1 MKISLNFLERKK
13 TMANLF
19 NKNATFSMSFDFEN
33 KKVTGDINKFL
44 TTNKPVETPYVV
56 SMDQTSPSTFD
67 VTVAVKDDNE
77 AMEIINNLL
86 NVEKEENK

>member
-1 MKISLNFLERKK
+1 
-13 TMANLF
+13 MANSF

-44 TTNKPVETPYVV
+44 SVDNKPVETPYVV

-77 AMEIINNLL
+77 AMEIINNLM

>member
-1 MKISLNFLERKK
+1 
-13 TMANLF
+13 MANSF
-19 NKNATFSMSFDFEN
+19 NKNTTFSMSFDFEN

-44 TTNKPVETPYVV
+44 SVNNKPVETPCVV
-56 SMDQTSPSTFD
+56 SMDQTGPSMFD